1 MPLGRRVAGHV
12 EEPIG
17 SGLDV
22 DGGCVEHGHA
32 GLRLAKEQ
40 GKLRAPE
47 DHASM
52 SWGSFNRSMTWT
64 GPVRIAAKNPPSL
77 VGRVTNDSQVG
88 DAGAG
93 ERTAIRLRSAALAAE
108 DALRDREFADVV
120 QAGRALDLCDLLG
133 RHPES
138 QRDAF
143 GELCDFG
150 GVLAEGRSAIS
161 WMSTS
166 VVWRGA
172 LKRDDDLWAY
182 MR

>member
-1 MPLGRRVAGHV
+1 MAGHV

-40 GKLRAPE
+40 GQLCAPE

-52 SWGSFNRSMTWT
+52 SWCFFNRSMTWT

-77 VGRVTNDSQVG
+77 VGRVTND
-88 DAGAG
+88 A
-93 ERTAIRLRSAALAAE
+93 RLGMPALANEQRFVFGQRPWLAE